1 MKSGPDIA
9 MVASLLGD
17 PARANMLTALLD
29 GPALTAGELAR
40 EAGVSAQTA
49 SSHLAKLAQGGL
61 VEAKRQ
67 GRHRYFALAGEDV
80 AQVLEGLMGL
90 AARTGRLRT
99 RPGPREPELRRARVC
114 YDHLAGDMGVAMLD
128 GLLAAGR
135 IRRSGEDLQLT
146 IEGEAFLEAFGLDL
160 GPLRS
165 ARRPLCKGCL
175 DWSVRR
181 SHLAGGVGAAL
192 LQRIYQLGWASRL
205 QGARVVAF
213 TPEGE
218 AAFQRAFGTS

>member
-1 MKSGPDIA
+1 

-49 SSHLAKLAQGGL
+49 SSHLAKLTEGGI
-61 VEAKRQ
+61 VGVRRQ

-90 AARTGRLRT
+90 AARTGRLRA

-128 GLLAAGR
+128 GLLAADR
-135 IRRSGEDLQLT
+135 IRRSGEALALT
-146 IEGEAFLEAFGLDL
+146 DDGEAFLEAFGLQL
-160 GPLRS
+160 GPLRN
-165 ARRPLCKGCL
+165 ARRPLCKSCL

-181 SHLAGGVGAAL
+181 THLAGGVGAAL
-192 LQRIYQLGWASRL
+192 LQRIYQLGWATRL

-213 TPEGE
+213 TSEGE
-218 AAFQRAFGTS
+218 AAFRRAFGTS